1 MASPTSPSPAARRT
15 RNPRGRGADLRADLL
30 AAADAVLDDTGEP
43 DRVTVRG
50 LATAVGVAPNAVYL
64 HFADREALLAEVA
77 IARYHACTAELVA
90 ATADLTDPLAA
101 LVAGHETYCRLALE
115 RPGHYRLLFRVLAAE
130 VSPALSQRVA
140 EAGMAFFQTCVDC
153 CRACLDAGVLR
164 GDDPVRLAGAVWAL
178 EHGWCEIAL
187 AGEVGASLVP
197 PPRDA
202 LLLLLDAH
210 RPRPS
215 PPQSADH

>member
-1 MASPTSPSPAARRT
+1 MLLETLLDGSRTDITLVWVQAWGLGAHAETLAARVRSEM
-15 RNPRGRGADLRADLL
+15 
-30 AAADAVLDDTGEP
+30 DDWQ
-43 DRVTVRG
+43 
-50 LATAVGVAPNAVYL
+50 
-64 HFADREALLAEVA
+64 
-77 IARYHACTAELVA
+77 
-90 ATADLTDPLAA
+90 
-101 LVAGHETYCRLALE
+101 
-115 RPGHYRLLFRVLAAE
+115 RVLAAE

>member
-1 MASPTSPSPAARRT
+1 MASPTSPSPATQRK

-30 AAADAVLDDTGEP
+30 AAADAVLDDTGDP

-115 RPGHYRLLFRVLAAE
+115 RPGHYRLLFRDNGPGFPAEVLARAFEPYFTTKSRGTGLGLAMVKKIVDEHGGEIRLSNRDGAGAE
-130 VSPALSQRVA
+130 VRIRL
-140 EAGMAFFQTCVDC
+140 
-153 CRACLDAGVLR
+153 
-164 GDDPVRLAGAVWAL
+164 RLAENKEA
-178 EHGWCEIAL
+178 
-187 AGEVGASLVP
+187 
-197 PPRDA
+197 
-202 LLLLLDAH
+202 
-210 RPRPS
+210 
-215 PPQSADH
+215 